1 MNINAIMLG
10 LEAVTD
16 LEVEEDSY
24 TGDNHE
30 YIVFNYADVRGEVF
44 GDDVELLETANMIIN
59 VSLIKTMNGAAETN
73 YHTIRRA
80 IKAYLQSNDAY
91 DISYSVFTEKLSDQ
105 DEIRHL
111 VFECKFTKEE
121 EE

>member
-1 MNINAIMLG
+1 MNINGIMLG
-10 LEAVTD
+10 LEDVTG

-24 TGDNHE
+24 TGKADE
-30 YIVFNYADVRGEVF
+30 YIVFNYADVRGSVF
-44 GDDVELLETANMIIN
+44 GDDEELLETASMIIN
-59 VSLIKTMNGAAETN
+59 VNLIKCKRGAEETN
-73 YHTIRRA
+73 YHAIRRA
-80 IKAYLQSNDAY
+80 IKSYLQKHDAY
-91 DISYSVFTEKLSDQ
+91 DISYSVYSEKTSDQ